1 LEAEASAGTTGE
13 TLLLV
18 SPVKAKPCTA
28 FRAAMARRSAPV
40 SCFVVGGALPLVLF
54 SSPIAAS
61 DKRARAA
68 ASDSNTKPEL
78 ARALASAKLAIAT
91 DERDCAPS
99 AAAADAA
106 PASAARA
113 ASSSSALAATT
124 SSSSA
129 TAWATTDRGSA
140 TRRARC
146 GRVCVWM
153 GLVAREV
160 VRPVTLAPATATAMD
175 DVMDE
180 VMDEVI
186 IFGMFD
192 SQKAGFTE
200 ETDLIYP
207 RDVES
212 RLGEGGNETG
222 RVVG

>member
-1 LEAEASAGTTGE
+1 
-13 TLLLV
+13 
-18 SPVKAKPCTA
+18 
-28 FRAAMARRSAPV
+28 
-40 SCFVVGGALPLVLF
+40 
-54 SSPIAAS
+54 
-61 DKRARAA
+61 
-68 ASDSNTKPEL
+68 
-78 ARALASAKLAIAT
+78 
-91 DERDCAPS
+91 
-99 AAAADAA
+99 
-106 PASAARA
+106 
-113 ASSSSALAATT
+113 
-124 SSSSA
+124 
-129 TAWATTDRGSA
+129 
-140 TRRARC
+140 
-146 GRVCVWM
+146 M

-207 RDVES
+207 LDVES